1 MFSDDDDNIAIIG
14 LWIIAIGFVVLAID
28 KTSRLNND
36 QNQEQIQL
44 PPSDQ
49 QSTPQPEDEQFKQIQ
64 MQLQQL
70 KNGISELKKNPKLNN
85 K

>member
-1 MFSDDDDNIAIIG
+1 MFSDDDNIAIIG

-28 KTSRLNND
+28 KTARLNNGS
-36 QNQEQIQL
+36 QNQVQIQP
-44 PPSDQ
+44 PPSNQ

-70 KNGISELKKNPKLNN
+70 KNGISELKKKSQT
-85 K
+85 